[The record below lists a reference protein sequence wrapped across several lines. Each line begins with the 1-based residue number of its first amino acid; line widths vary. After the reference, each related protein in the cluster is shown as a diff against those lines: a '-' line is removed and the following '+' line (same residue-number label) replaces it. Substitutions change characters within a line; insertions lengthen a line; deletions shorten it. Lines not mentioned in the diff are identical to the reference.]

1 MTDCIFCKIANG
13 EISSQK
19 VYEDENVI
27 AFNDINPVAPIH
39 ILIIPKKHIDSL
51 NYIDEKNIDIVKHIF
66 LAINKIVKDK
76 NIDKEGYRIVNNC
89 GELGGQTVNHLHFH
103 ILGKRNLTW
112 PPG

>member
-1 MTDCIFCKIANG
+1 LTDCIFCKIAKG
-13 EISSQK
+13 EIPSEK
-19 VYEDENVI
+19 VYEDEHII

-39 ILIIPKKHIDSL
+39 ILVIPKYHIESLNHIDE
-51 NYIDEKNIDIVKHIF
+51 NNIDLIKQIF
-66 LAINKIVKDK
+66 LGVSKIVKDK